1 MATTPLAVEVERRL
15 HESAEL
21 HITVEEDEGRL
32 VLTGIIGDETER
44 ATALELV
51 AEVAPGAEVDDN
63 LELDE
68 VLPNGMAGTLG
79 NLVAPAAH
87 ESAASLEELAEAETL
102 EPGDFTTQETLEF
115 GDAAA
120 GPTSAFEDDE
130 ASEGDEVFVPPVD
143 PVGTDR
149 EVIGGLQSSAV
160 EEIDVERSADGE
172 LGDEAIRDAVLREL
186 REDAVTTALAIDV
199 EVSSGRVILTGTV
212 TDIQEAETAEE
223 VVARIP
229 GVTEVEEQLE
239 VQAL

>member
-1 MATTPLAVEVERRL
+1 MTTTPLAAEVERRL
-15 HESAEL
+15 HEGAEL
-21 HITVEEDEGRL
+21 HISVEEDAGRL
-32 VLTGIIGDETER
+32 VLTGIIADETER

-51 AEVAPGAEVDDN
+51 AEVAPGVEVDDN

-68 VLPNGMAGTLG
+68 ALPEGIVGTLG
-79 NLVAPAAH
+79 DLVAPAVD
-87 ESAASLEELAEAETL
+87 ERDASLEELAEAETL

-120 GPTSAFEDDE
+120 GPTSAFDDE

-160 EEIDVERSADGE
+160 DEIDVERSADGQ

-186 REDAVTTALAIDV
+186 REDAVTTELAIDV
-199 EVSSGRVILTGTV
+199 EVTRGRVILTGTV

-223 VVARIP
+223 VAARVP
-229 GVTEVEEQLE
+229 GVVEVQEQLE
-239 VQAL
+239 VTAL